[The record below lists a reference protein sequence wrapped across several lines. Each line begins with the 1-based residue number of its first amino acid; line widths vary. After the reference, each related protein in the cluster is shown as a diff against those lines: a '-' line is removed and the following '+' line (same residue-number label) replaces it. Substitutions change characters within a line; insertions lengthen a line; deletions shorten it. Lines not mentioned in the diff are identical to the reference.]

1 MTNLKQVTIEVDGEE
16 VSNANPMPVEEQ
28 NLDTLKQILEEL
40 KKINIHMAVITNLNI
55 ASEDIRE
62 Q

>member
-1 MTNLKQVTIEVDGEE
+1 
-16 VSNANPMPVEEQ
+16 MPVEEQ